1 LAKKNYDSSSIKVL
15 KGLEAVQKRP
25 GMYIGDTDDGSGLH
39 QMIFEVVDNSIDE
52 ALAGHCDEIT
62 ITVHEDQSVTVED
75 NGRGIPVDTHTD
87 ENKSAAEVILT
98 TLHAGGK
105 FDDNSYKVSGGLHGV
120 GISVVNALSEK
131 LTLNIYKDNKTYN
144 QEYLDSKPVSPLK
157 PNGKCDKSG
166 TKITFKPSK
175 KFFSMTDFNAEILK
189 KRFQELAY
197 LNSGIKIN
205 YIDEIRN
212 LQLSYKYEGGIKE
225 YLKELI
231 KKKTP
236 IHDSPIYFQANNK
249 NVFIEIAMI
258 WTSSYQEDIVAFTN
272 NIFQKDGGT
281 HLAGFKTS
289 LTRTISNYISK
300 KTSNN
305 KDKIDITGEDC
316 REGLTSIISVK
327 MSDPKFSSQ
336 TKDKLVSSEVKG
348 IVETALNKKLFEF
361 LEENPKD
368 TKSLITKIYQAAT
381 ARVEARKARE
391 LIRKKDPL
399 GIGSLPGKLAD
410 CQSKDLT
417 INELFIVEGDSAGG
431 SAKQARDRKTQAIL
445 PLKGKILNAQR
456 AQQHKLISSTE
467 IASLISAIGIGTEE
481 YDPQKLNYGKV
492 IIMTDADVDGAH
504 IRTLLL
510 TLFGKVMLEL
520 FKDGKIYI
528 AQPPLYKVK
537 KGKSERYLLN
547 ESELSEYINKTGT
560 KICTLSINDKKLS
573 EDDLYKLL
581 HSYSKMEILLN
592 TFPKKRDREVL
603 KHLALYKKVNIKIL
617 QDKKQTQDWIKG
629 FEEFINN
636 RTPVNMSYSLTV
648 SEEKDD
654 DKAHT
659 ISCIKTLNG
668 VSNANEKEELHNK
681 FFCSDAYQSI
691 ALLKL
696 EQYLNSVYSITDES
710 KSVTKYDS
718 LPDMYAH
725 ITKLTKSSFTL
736 QRYKGLGEM
745 NPSQL
750 EETTMNPSTRS
761 LLKVNFAPGDE
772 DIFEKLMGPDPESR
786 KSTIVENYFKARVDV

>member
-1 LAKKNYDSSSIKVL
+1 MAKKNYDSTSIKVL

-62 ITVHEDQSVTVED
+62 VTVHEDQSVSVED
-75 NGRGIPVDTHTD
+75 NGRGIPVDTHED
-87 ENKSAAEVILT
+87 EKKSAAEVILT

-120 GISVVNALSEK
+120 GVSVVNALSEK
-131 LTLNIYKDNKTYN
+131 LILNIYKNNKTYH
-144 QEYLDSKPVSPLK
+144 QEYLDSKPTGPLK
-157 PNGKCDKSG
+157 SNGKCEKTG
-166 TKITFKPSK
+166 TKVTFKPSK
-175 KFFSMTDFNAEILK
+175 KFFTMTDFNSEILK

-205 YIDEIRN
+205 YIDEIRGIE
-212 LQLSYKYEGGIKE
+212 QSYKYEGGIKE

-236 IHDSPIYFQANNK
+236 IHELPIYFKTETK
-249 NVFIEIAMI
+249 NVFVEIAMI

-272 NIFQKDGGT
+272 NIYQKDGGT
-281 HLAGFKTS
+281 HLAGFRTS

-300 KTSNN
+300 KIQNN
-305 KDKIDITGEDC
+305 KDKLDITGEDC

-348 IVETALNKKLFEF
+348 IVETSLNKKLFEF
-361 LEENPKD
+361 LEENPKE
-368 TKSLITKIYQAAT
+368 TKALIAKIYQAAT
-381 ARVEARKARE
+381 ARIEARKARE

-456 AQQHKLISSTE
+456 AQQHKLISSSE
-467 IASLISAIGIGTEE
+467 IASLISAIGIGTET
-481 YDPQKLNYGKV
+481 YDPEKLNYGKV

-510 TLFGKVMLEL
+510 TLFGTVMLEL
-520 FKDGKIYI
+520 VKDGKIYI

-537 KGKSERYLLN
+537 KGKSEKYLLN
-547 ESELSEYINKTGT
+547 ESEFAEYINKIST
-560 KICTLSINDKKLS
+560 KVCKLEVDKKELT
-573 EDDLYKLL
+573 DQKFYDLLK
-581 HSYSKMEILLN
+581 SYSEMELSLKA
-592 TFPKKRDREVL
+592 FPKKRDREII
-603 KHLALYKKVNIKIL
+603 KHLALYKPVDIKIL
-617 QDKKQTQDWIKG
+617 QDKKKTQDWVDG
-629 FEEFINN
+629 FQKFINE
-636 RTPVNMSYSLTV
+636 RIPVNMSYSLAV
-648 SEEKDD
+648 SDEQDD
-654 DKAHT
+654 DKAFSV
-659 ISCIKTLNG
+659 ICVKTHNG
-668 VSNANEKEELHNK
+668 VKNTNNAEELHNK
-681 FFCSDAYQSI
+681 FFCSDAYKSI
-691 ALLKL
+691 AALGLHK
-696 EQYLNSVYSITDES
+696 YVDSIYTLIDES
-710 KSVTKYDS
+710 KNNFSFTS
-718 LPDMYAH
+718 LAEMHSHLMGMA
-725 ITKLTKSSFTL
+725 KSSFTL

-745 NPSQL
+745 NPNQL
-750 EETTMNPSTRS
+750 EETTMNPQTRS
-761 LLKVNFAPGDE
+761 LLKLSLGPGDE
-772 DIFEKLMGPDPESR
+772 EVYERLMGPDPETR
-786 KSTIVENYFKARVDV
+786 KNFVVENFYKARVDV